1 MSKSEPITYDLTVV
15 GAGMAGMAA
24 TLYAANQGLTV
35 TQVGSSMEIGF
46 ASGLFDLL
54 GCHPMEKKQ
63 RRENPWEGI
72 DALVKDLP
80 RHPYAHVVKTDIEA
94 AFEALFTFLGGEGLK
109 YKRYPE
115 QNVNIITPMGTLKTT
130 YGVPE
135 SMWPGVEALEKKCKC
150 ILVGIKG
157 LKGFSVKLIADQM
170 QSVWPR
176 LSPVEIAFPGTVH
189 RYEVYPEHL
198 ANALVVSRNRQ
209 LLADVLKPHVKDAKA
224 LAMPAMLGLYNT
236 QRVIAELTES
246 LGVPIFEIPTM
257 PPGISGMRL
266 KAVFEKGLRNKGIR
280 YESQK
285 KVLRIDPI
293 PNKGFEIHIGKNH
306 IEATVRSRGL
316 ILATGRFLGGGLS
329 ADRKQIRETLL
340 DLPVYQPNKRAK
352 WHQEDL
358 FDPKGHAINLAGL
371 ETDSDFRPLDKDGN
385 PAFETLY
392 AAGSILAHQD
402 WKRMKCGVGLAVATA
417 YKAVTCFVEQ
427 LGRRHE

>member
-1 MSKSEPITYDLTVV
+1 MSKSEPITCDLTVV

-24 TLYAANQGLTV
+24 TLYTANQGLSV

-63 RRENPWEGI
+63 RRENPWAGI

-94 AFEALFTFLGGEGLK
+94 AFEALFTFLEGEGLR
-109 YKRYPE
+109 YKRYPD
-115 QNVNIITPMGTLKTT
+115 QNVNVITPMGALKTT

-157 LKGFSVKLIADQM
+157 LKGYSVKLIADRM
-170 QSVWPR
+170 QPIWPQ
-176 LSPVEIAFPGTVH
+176 LNPVEISFPGTVH
-189 RYEVYPEHL
+189 GYEVYPEHL

-209 LLADVLKPHVKDAKA
+209 RLADVLKTHIKDAKA
-224 LAMPAMLGLYNT
+224 LAMPAILGLYNT

-266 KAVFEKGLRNKGIR
+266 KAAFEKGLRNKGVK

-285 KVLRIDPI
+285 KVLRIDPTQ
-293 PNKGFEIHIGKNH
+293 NKGFEIHIGKNQV
-306 IEATVRSRGL
+306 EATVRSRGV
-316 ILATGRFLGGGLS
+316 ILATGRFIGGGLS

-340 DLPVYQPNKRAK
+340 DLPVYQPDKRTK

-371 ETDSDFRPLDKDGN
+371 ETDSDFRPLGKDGK

-402 WKRMKCGVGLAVATA
+402 WKRMKCGVGMAVATA
-417 YKAVTCFVEQ
+417 YKAVNCFVEQ
-427 LGRRHE
+427 LG